1 MKTFFVFIFSF
12 LLIQTGNSQTTKTEF
27 ADILVTSYYSNSN
40 KNYTNFYG
48 GSNNNFPILINPN
61 VVLGNNTKYFLS
73 LPQNSY
79 VIVQFTDNQIID
91 FPNQNDIFITE
102 NGCSGEHAEVYVSS
116 NGVDYIKLGIVDDCK
131 TSSLDLNKINFKSV
145 VRFVK
150 IVGLDNNGASPGF
163 DLVNVKGLPNSSID
177 SYIGLAELDKY
188 IKSTDTLIKK
198 KVILKNV
205 YFNFNSDLLNDTT
218 KKSLDSLVSKLL
230 KYPAINIKITGF
242 TDNVGD
248 DDLNL
253 KLSKNRAK
261 AVYNYLIFKGIKKA
275 KMVHFGKGE
284 TEPLKSNETEEGRK
298 ANRRV
303 EFEIIK

>member
-1 MKTFFVFIFSF
+1 MNFFLGIVIYLSISPFAFT
-12 LLIQTGNSQTTKTEF
+12 QTIKTEF
-27 ADILVTSYYSNSN
+27 ADILVESFYSNAN
-40 KNYTNFYG
+40 KRYSNFYG
-48 GSNNNFPILINPN
+48 GSNNNFPISINTE
-61 VVLGNNTKYFLS
+61 VVLGNNTQYFLS
-73 LPQNSY
+73 LPKGSY
-79 VIVQFTDNQIID
+79 VIVKFTDNQIID
-91 FPNQNDIFITE
+91 FLNQNDIFITE

-116 NGVDYIKLGIVDDCK
+116 NGIDYIRLGIVDDCK

-205 YFNFNSDLLNDTT
+205 YFNFNSELLNDTT
-218 KKSLDSLVSKLL
+218 KKSLDSLVTKLL
-230 KYPAINIKITGF
+230 KYPAIKIKITGF
-242 TDNVGD
+242 TDNIGD

-261 AVYNYLIFKGIKKA
+261 AVYSYLIFKGIKKA
-275 KMVHFGKGE
+275 KIFHFGKGE
-284 TEPLKSNETEEGRK
+284 TEPLKSNETEDSRK